1 MRNGDIKTLLKQMI
15 LCYSKGIQEVVKVD
29 EQEVCRRMALVN
41 DALRE
46 RGYRPVEQII
56 GYILTEDPTYITH
69 HNDARKLISRIDRET
84 LLNDIVASYFE
95 CRDNQNNL

>member
-1 MRNGDIKTLLKQMI
+1 MRNGVIKILSKQMI
-15 LCYSKGIQEVVKVD
+15 LCYSIGIREVIKVD

-95 CRDNQNNL
+95 KQREPKNL

>member
-1 MRNGDIKTLLKQMI
+1 
-15 LCYSKGIQEVVKVD
+15 VD
-29 EQEVCRRMALVN
+29 EQEVRRRMALVN

-46 RGYRPVEQII
+46 RGYRPVEQVI

-69 HNDARKLISRIDRET
+69 HNGARKLISRIDRET

-95 CRDNQNNL
+95 KQRDPKNL